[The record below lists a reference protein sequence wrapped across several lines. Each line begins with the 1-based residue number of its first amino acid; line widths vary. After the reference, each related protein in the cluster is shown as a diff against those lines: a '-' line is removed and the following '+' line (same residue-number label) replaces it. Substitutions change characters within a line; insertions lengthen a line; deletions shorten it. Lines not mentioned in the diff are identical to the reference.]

1 LIQKQRST
9 DLFIY
14 NGKDE
19 SIQSY
24 LQEKPAVAERQ
35 IVNDGFYR
43 KGILEYDEKTR
54 FDMTQC
60 SLKGPHNMF
69 NTMCAIHA
77 AKRLGV
83 GDEAIQL
90 ALNTFT
96 NAPHRLEWVTDI
108 DGVDYINDS
117 KATNVDAVYYALLA
131 MEKPIV
137 MIMGGQDKGNDYE
150 MILDLVR
157 QKVKAIVCLGLDNRK
172 IVETFRSIVDI
183 IEETQDT
190 TVAVNKARALAHSG
204 DVVLL
209 SPACASFD
217 LFKNYAVRG
226 DEFKKAVLRLAAS
239 I

>member
-1 LIQKQRST
+1 
-9 DLFIY
+9 
-14 NGKDE
+14 
-19 SIQSY
+19 
-24 LQEKPAVAERQ
+24 
-35 IVNDGFYR
+35 
-43 KGILEYDEKTR
+43 
-54 FDMTQC
+54 
-60 SLKGPHNMF
+60 MF